1 MRRRIMLIRQLHALY
16 MGSIMAAS
24 ILATGASAQAEIL
37 ARWDVAKMA
46 GLDATRWGPP
56 TVDGTQTFRAV
67 RAGKAGVWE
76 VPAWWGDSFRPPTGT
91 VYVLTIRYKDV
102 ISSPAVLSAHA
113 GLATYWRRSEIHRFG
128 GLADGKWKTAY
139 VPLSWD
145 LVCKIRGEN
154 NTALSVS
161 TDKEDL
167 PLASVTV
174 RLAQPGD
181 AERFFQETRGWIARV
196 DAGRFPDVE
205 PVASQ
210 KPVIPE
216 DTAARAIVPFVRRY
230 TVFIYEH
237 SAPAAGEAAV
247 PLRIRMTR
255 DEFESASFGVYANGR
270 DLKNVTCRLSD
281 LTGPAGKLECHTE
294 LKTVEYALVG
304 STSRTGQR
312 TARRVPLRL
321 WPAFAV
327 DIPAGRSHG
336 FWLTIRTQDG
346 KSQPGTYRGHVAI
359 QSGGQTAEL
368 PVEVEVLPLR
378 LLTVDEAGVSMGAC
392 ISALPPEQEMQ
403 TFQDYNLRVAQTRFH
418 STNLAF
424 SVKDGRLDIDFGYLD
439 EWMEMAKTK
448 RLAFFRY
455 LMGGNPYGYP
465 NTMTGEKALF
475 TRIHPGPDAREQFIE
490 RHKSFRDK
498 PETAGVLPEIRDL
511 YAQWVRTIVQ
521 HAKEKN
527 WPQLLLEPFDEP
539 AKWVHTFV
547 FPTAPECCLGSGAWI
562 KFHFKD
568 AARLIHDATKD
579 AVVSATIHHARPGM
593 LFLEDVDLVST
604 NAIHEDL
611 KLGEKVREAGKIFW
625 QYTGCNATQPPA
637 IPRYTYGFYFAAF
650 QSTGGVT
657 WAMNFSRAFD
667 LSNSQWWA
675 YSWYTPFGTI
685 TSPAYEGIREGLDD
699 RRLIETCRK
708 QFQGNAEAQSLLQ
721 GILKEAVEGRAK
733 GGTDTVND
741 FYNSPQ
747 EVAKLDTWRN
757 QLLDELLKLHTV
769 PKR

>member
-1 MRRRIMLIRQLHALY
+1 M
-16 MGSIMAAS
+16 
-24 ILATGASAQAEIL
+24 
-37 ARWDVAKMA
+37 
-46 GLDATRWGPP
+46 
-56 TVDGTQTFRAV
+56 DGTQTFRAV
-67 RAGKAGVWE
+67 WAGKTGVWT
-76 VPAWWGDSFRPPTGT
+76 VPAWWGNSFRPPTGT
-91 VYVLTIRYKDV
+91 VYILAIRYKDV
-102 ISSPAVLSAHA
+102 ISTPAVFSAHA

-128 GLADGKWKTAY
+128 GLADGKWKTAR

-145 LVCKIRGEN
+145 LVCKILPGN

-161 TDKEDL
+161 TEKEDL
-167 PLASVTV
+167 PLGNVTV
-174 RLAQPGD
+174 QRAGPGD
-181 AERFFQETRGWIARV
+181 AERFFQETRDWIARL
-196 DAGRFPDVE
+196 DASRFPHVE
-205 PVASQ
+205 PVASR

-216 DTAARAIVPFVRRY
+216 GMAANAIVPFARGY
-230 TVFIYEH
+230 TVFIHEH
-237 SAPAAGEAAV
+237 SAPTPGEAAA

-255 DEFESASFGVYANGR
+255 DEFESASFGIYANGR
-270 DLKNVTCRLSD
+270 DLKNVTCRLSE
-281 LTGPAGKLECHTE
+281 LTGPAGELECHAE
-294 LKTVEYALVG
+294 LKTIEYALVG

-346 KSQPGTYRGHVAI
+346 KSQPGLYRGNVTI
-359 QSGGQTAEL
+359 QSGDQTAPL
-368 PVEVEVLPLR
+368 PVEIEVLPLR

-403 TFQDYNLRVAQTRFH
+403 TFQDYNLRVAQSRFH

-439 EWMEMAKTK
+439 EWMAMAKTK

-475 TRIHPGPDAREQFIE
+475 TKIHPGPDAREQFIE
-490 RHKSFRDK
+490 RHKPFRDK
-498 PETAGVLPEIRDL
+498 PETAGVLPEIRDV
-511 YAQWVRTIVQ
+511 YAQWVRTVVQ

-547 FPTAPECCLGSGAWI
+547 FPDAPEDCLGSGAWI

-568 AARLIHDATKD
+568 AAKLIRDATKD
-579 AVVSATIHHARPGM
+579 AVVSGTIHHARPGM

-611 KLGEKVREAGKIFW
+611 KLGDKVRGAGKIFW

-637 IPRYTYGFYFAAF
+637 IPRYTYGFYFGAF

-657 WAMNFSRAFD
+657 WAMNFSKAFD
-667 LSNSQWWA
+667 LSDSQWWA

-685 TSPAYEGIREGLDD
+685 TSPAYEGMREGLDD
-699 RRLIETCRK
+699 RRLVETCRR
-708 QFQGNAEAQSLLQ
+708 QFQGNAKAENLLKV
-721 GILKEAVEGRAK
+721 ILKEAVESRAK

-757 QLLDELLKLHTV
+757 RLLDELLDLGKA
-769 PKR
+769 R